1 MNDQL
6 KKYIE
11 DNRDDFDHLE
21 PSPAVFL
28 NLKNQIKQQPKQK
41 KGLMT
46 LIVNHKWL
54 AAACVL
60 IVFSISYLLLNN
72 NEKVNNTQLA
82 KNKITE
88 AESTPKTQQNL
99 ENEKIV
105 PIIKS
110 EEKTAKTKLKK
121 PVRAHHKSVDM
132 STIYRELADSS
143 SASTRLAAV
152 LKIQKSEVMSYD
164 IIDNL
169 AKTLNNDAN
178 SNVRLAAFNL
188 MSHYRQDNYVSSLF
202 LQSLEKQKDPLLQ
215 LGLIDM
221 LKQFN
226 SPKLDERLYALAND
240 PNTLSEVKDQ
250 AYLVLLNQNKL

>member
-21 PSPAVFL
+21 PSAAVFL
-28 NLKNQIKQQPKQK
+28 NIKNQIKQQPEQK
-41 KGLMT
+41 KGLIN

-54 AAACVL
+54 AAACIL

-72 NEKVNNTQLA
+72 NEKTNKPELA
-82 KNKITE
+82 KNKTTE
-88 AESTPKTQQNL
+88 EKPISKPQNKV
-99 ENEKIV
+99 EEKQLDQINKIEV
-105 PIIKS
+105 
-110 EEKTAKTKLKK
+110 KTAKTNLKR
-121 PVRAHHKSVDM
+121 PARAHKKSIDM
-132 STIYRELADSS
+132 SSIYIELADSS

-188 MSHYRQDNYVSSLF
+188 MSHYRQDNYVANLF

-215 LGLIDM
+215 FGLIDM
-221 LKQFN
+221 LRQFN

-240 PNTLSEVKDQ
+240 PYTLSEVKDQ

>member
-21 PSPAVFL
+21 PSAAVFL
-28 NLKNQIKQQPKQK
+28 NLKNQIKQQSKQK

-46 LIVNHKWL
+46 LIISHKWL

-72 NEKVNNTQLA
+72 NEKTSKTELA
-82 KNKITE
+82 KNKTE
-88 AESTPKTQQNL
+88 EEKSISKPQNKV
-99 ENEKIV
+99 EEKQLDQ
-105 PIIKS
+105 IIKS
-110 EEKTAKTKLKK
+110 EVKTVKTKFKK
-121 PVRAHHKSVDM
+121 PARAHHKSIDM

-152 LKIQKSEVMSYD
+152 LKIRKSEVMSYD

-169 AKTLNNDAN
+169 AKTLNNDTN

-188 MSHYRQDNYVSSLF
+188 MSHYRQDNYVASLF

-221 LKQFN
+221 LSQFN

-240 PNTLSEVKDQ
+240 PYTLSEVKDQ